1 MSEAYIIDAVRT
13 PTGRRGGGLSEVHP
27 ADLGAAAI
35 KALLRRTGVDPMAIE
50 DVIFGN
56 LDNVG
61 PNAGDI
67 ARTCWLAA
75 GLPEA
80 VPGVTVDRQCGSGQ
94 QAVSFAAMGVMA
106 GVNDL
111 VVAGGVQNMSM
122 VPIGT
127 ALVAAE
133 PLGHADPF
141 TGSQGWVQRYG
152 TQEVSQFR
160 GAEMIAEKWDFS
172 RADMEAYALESH
184 RRAIQAIDE
193 GRFTA
198 EIEPVAGVTTDEGP
212 RRGTSLEK
220 MQSLPPL
227 AEGGR
232 LTAAV
237 SSQISDGAAA
247 LLVASERAMER
258 HQLTPRARVH
268 HMSVRGDDP
277 IYMLTGPIPAT
288 AYALERTGMAIDD
301 FDLFEVQ
308 RSVRAGSHGLDARAR
323 HSPFQGQCQRRSH
336 RAGPSAGLHR
346 SQADDH
352 PAARVGAHRR
362 ALGPSDDV
370 RGRGSGQRHH
380 HRAPVNDVDSG
391 APARSGVS
399 GLAQGKVVLVTGA
412 AGGIGRAA
420 AQQFAVQGAAH
431 VVVADL
437 DAEGAH
443 ETAAAINSAAPQAL
457 ASVVAVDVTDEAA
470 VAAMVDG
477 IVADHGRLDIAFN
490 NAGISDMMAEFHN
503 LDKARWDRM
512 VAVNL
517 TSVFLCMKHEL
528 RHMAEQGG
536 GAIVNTSSGAGVV
549 AAPGQPHYTAAKH
562 GVVGLTKA
570 AAQEYARRGIRVN
583 AVLPGSTDTP
593 MIRRF
598 IGDNEEIAKM
608 IAATNIGGRML
619 TPDEVAEVA
628 VWLGSDAAS
637 MVNGQSLIVDGGGLV
652 R

>member
-1 MSEAYIIDAVRT
+1 M
-13 PTGRRGGGLSEVHP
+13 
-27 ADLGAAAI
+27 
-35 KALLRRTGVDPMAIE
+35 
-50 DVIFGN
+50 
-56 LDNVG
+56 
-61 PNAGDI
+61 
-67 ARTCWLAA
+67 
-75 GLPEA
+75 
-80 VPGVTVDRQCGSGQ
+80 
-94 QAVSFAAMGVMA
+94 
-106 GVNDL
+106 
-111 VVAGGVQNMSM
+111 
-122 VPIGT
+122 
-127 ALVAAE
+127 
-133 PLGHADPF
+133 
-141 TGSQGWVQRYG
+141 
-152 TQEVSQFR
+152 
-160 GAEMIAEKWDFS
+160 
-172 RADMEAYALESH
+172 
-184 RRAIQAIDE
+184 
-193 GRFTA
+193 
-198 EIEPVAGVTTDEGP
+198 
-212 RRGTSLEK
+212 
-220 MQSLPPL
+220 
-227 AEGGR
+227 
-232 LTAAV
+232 
-237 SSQISDGAAA
+237 
-247 LLVASERAMER
+247 
-258 HQLTPRARVH
+258 
-268 HMSVRGDDP
+268 
-277 IYMLTGPIPAT
+277 
-288 AYALERTGMAIDD
+288 
-301 FDLFEVQ
+301 
-308 RSVRAGSHGLDARAR
+308 
-323 HSPFQGQCQRRSH
+323 
-336 RAGPSAGLHR
+336 
-346 SQADDH
+346 
-352 PAARVGAHRR
+352 
-362 ALGPSDDV
+362 
-370 RGRGSGQRHH
+370 
-380 HRAPVNDVDSG
+380 NDVDSG

-598 IGDNEEIAKM
+598 IGDNEEIAKL